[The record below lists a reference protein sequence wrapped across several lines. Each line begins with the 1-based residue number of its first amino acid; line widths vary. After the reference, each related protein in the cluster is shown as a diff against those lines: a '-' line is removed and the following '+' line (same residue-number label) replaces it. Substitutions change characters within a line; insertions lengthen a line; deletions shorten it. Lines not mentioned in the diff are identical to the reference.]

1 MNPWDPLA
9 RDAATAL
16 LAGHWTVDGMAARL
30 MQVFGLPRR
39 QKWIETLV
47 ARVFTCFGPHAPTPR
62 HAVLTGFLAAEP
74 GFCRAMG
81 RLRWQAQRRDPS
93 ERLGSPALTNV
104 LCLPRPQ
111 MAPALAIAGTE
122 RLPALVTARDLADW
136 LGISIG
142 ELDWFAARHG
152 GGRRVAPGKLRHYH
166 CHWIAK
172 SGGRK
177 RLVESPKPRLKEIQR
192 QILSEILEVI
202 PPHPAA
208 HAFRLQHS
216 TVTCASPHVGQR
228 VVLRI
233 DLRDFF
239 PRIPSSRIHAV
250 FHALGYPDGVARLL
264 AGLCTNAICQDSLPT
279 DDSHDRRDDLWQ
291 TFGQP
296 HLPQGAPTSPALAN
310 LCAYRLDCRL
320 TGVARASGASYT
332 RYADDLVFSGDHD
345 FERNLSRF
353 RVFVC
358 AIVLTEG
365 FVIRYRK
372 TRVMRSG
379 TQQAVTGL
387 IVNRRIN
394 VSRAK
399 YDRLK
404 ATLHNCR
411 RFGPES
417 QNRTGHP
424 RFREHIQGKINYVRM
439 THRERG
445 ARLQS
450 VFDKIVWGPPDNS
463 EATGSP

>member
-1 MNPWDPLA
+1 MNPSDSLA

-16 LAGHWTVDGMAARL
+16 LAGNWTVDGMTARL

-47 ARVFTCFGPHAPTPR
+47 DRVFTRFGPHPPTPR
-62 HAVLTGFLAAEP
+62 HAVLTRFLAAEP

-81 RLRWQAQRRDPS
+81 RLRSQTQRRES
-93 ERLGSPALTNV
+93 LEQLGSPSLTNV
-104 LCLPRPQ
+104 LCLPRPE
-111 MAPALAIAGTE
+111 MAPAPAIAGTD
-122 RLPALVTARDLADW
+122 RLPALVTSRDLADW
-136 LGISIG
+136 LGISLA
-142 ELDWFAARHG
+142 ELDWFAACHG
-152 GGRRVAPGKLRHYH
+152 RGRRVAPGKLRHYH
-166 CHWIAK
+166 YHWIAK

-177 RLVESPKPRLKEIQR
+177 RLVECPKPRLKQIQR
-192 QILSEILEVI
+192 RILSQILEVI

-208 HAFRLQHS
+208 HAFRSQHS
-216 TVTCASPHVGQR
+216 TLTCASPHVGQR

-239 PRIPSSRIHAV
+239 PRIRSSRIHAV
-250 FHALGYPDGVARLL
+250 CHASAR
-264 AGLCTNAICQDSLPT
+264 CRSK
-279 DDSHDRRDDLWQ
+279 SHLKDRRHDLWQ

-320 TGVARASGASYT
+320 AGLARATGASYT
-332 RYADDLVFSGDHD
+332 RYADDLVFSGDHN
-345 FERNLSRF
+345 FERNLARF
-353 RVFVC
+353 RIFVC
-358 AIVLTEG
+358 AIVLMEG
-365 FVIRYRK
+365 FAIRYRK

-379 TQQAVTGL
+379 TQQSIAGL

-394 VSRAK
+394 VSRVE

-404 ATLHNCR
+404 AILHNCR

-417 QNRTGHP
+417 QNRSGHP
-424 RFREHIQGKINYVRM
+424 RFQEHLQGKIAYVCM

-445 ARLQS
+445 ARLQR

-463 EATGSP
+463 AANG